1 MRLLLQSA
9 LSISAMALF
18 LVACSDENENTE
30 KPAPP
35 PPEVEVMTVDPQ
47 PIPNIVELPGRV
59 QAVRIA
65 EIRAR
70 VDGIIQKR
78 LYEEG
83 TEVEVGTPLF
93 QIDPREMRANLKA
106 AKAVLERAKATA
118 LNAAQDVRRY
128 KGLVAKQAISQQEY
142 DTALATLRTA
152 KADVSQAEANVQSAE
167 LNLEYTVVQSPI
179 KGRAGRA
186 EVTEGALVSASQGTL
201 LTTVE
206 QFDPVYVNFSQSSSA
221 LLQIRADLASG
232 ALKLPEDGRVS
243 VKLILENGKEYPRI
257 GYVNFYAMSIDENT
271 GTVAVRAEFPNPDKL
286 LLPGQFVRARIN
298 AGTRPNGV
306 LIPQRAVVVNDQ
318 EARVLLVDAD
328 GKVASQ
334 KISLGELQ
342 GGDWII
348 EQGLTKGDVVIVE
361 GGGSVRNGAKVRTIP
376 FEREEPPEQ
385 PDPSNPSQ
393 SSQPSES
400 AK

>member
-1 MRLLLQSA
+1 MRQLLRNPA
-9 LSISAMALF
+9 LMVATTFL
-18 LVACSDENENTE
+18 LVACSEDKNADQ
-30 KPAPP
+30 PAPP

-47 PIPNIVELPGRV
+47 PIANIIELPGRV

-70 VDGIIQKR
+70 VDGIIQQR

-83 TEVEVGTPLF
+83 TDVEVGTPLF

-106 AKAVLERAKATA
+106 AKAALERAEATA

-167 LNLEYTVVQSPI
+167 LDLEYTTVESPI
-179 KGRAGRA
+179 EGRAGRA
-186 EVTEGALVSASQGTL
+186 QVTEGALVSDSEGTL

-206 QFDPVYVNFSQSSSA
+206 QFAPVYVNFAQSSSN
-221 LLQIRADLASG
+221 LLEIRAQLASG
-232 ALKLPEDGRVS
+232 QLKLPDEGRVE
-243 VKLILENGKEYPRI
+243 VKLTLENGSEYPHP
-257 GYVNFYAMSIDENT
+257 GYVDFYAMSIDENT
-271 GTVAVRAEFPNPDKL
+271 GTVAVRAEFPNPDRL

-306 LIPQRAVVVNDQ
+306 LIPQRAVMVNDQ
-318 EARVLLVDAD
+318 AARVLLVGGDN
-328 GKVASQ
+328 KVAPQ
-334 KISLGELQ
+334 EIELGELQ
-342 GGDWII
+342 GSDWVI
-348 EQGLTKGDVVIVE
+348 QDGLKAGDVVIVE
-361 GGGSVRNGAKVRTIP
+361 GGGNVRSGATVRTIAY
-376 FEREEPPEQ
+376 ERKEPPE
-385 PDPSNPSQ
+385 PSSPSGPAQ
-393 SSQPSES
+393 
-400 AK
+400 

>member
-1 MRLLLQSA
+1 MRQLLRNSA
-9 LSISAMALF
+9 LMVATTFL
-18 LVACSDENENTE
+18 LVACSEDRNADQ
-30 KPAPP
+30 PAPP

-47 PIPNIVELPGRV
+47 PIANIIELPGRV

-70 VDGIIQKR
+70 VDGIIQQR

-83 TEVEVGTPLF
+83 TDVEVGTPLF

-106 AKAVLERAKATA
+106 AKAALERAEATA

-167 LNLEYTVVQSPI
+167 LDLEYTTVESPI
-179 KGRAGRA
+179 EGRAGRA
-186 EVTEGALVSASQGTL
+186 QVTEGALVSDSEGTL

-206 QFDPVYVNFSQSSSA
+206 QFAPVYVNFAQSSSD
-221 LLQIRADLASG
+221 LLEIRAQLASG
-232 ALKLPEDGRVS
+232 QLKLPDEGRVE
-243 VKLILENGKEYPRI
+243 VKLILENGSEYPHP
-257 GYVNFYAMSIDENT
+257 GYVDFYAMSIDENT
-271 GTVAVRAEFPNPDKL
+271 GTVAVRAEFPNPDRL

-306 LIPQRAVVVNDQ
+306 LIPQRAVMVNDQ
-318 EARVLLVDAD
+318 AARVLLVGGDN
-328 GKVASQ
+328 KVAPQ
-334 KISLGELQ
+334 EIELGELQ
-342 GGDWII
+342 GSDWVI
-348 EQGLTKGDVVIVE
+348 QDGLKAGDVVIVE
-361 GGGSVRNGAKVRTIP
+361 GGGNVRSGATVRTIAY
-376 FEREEPPEQ
+376 ERKEPPE
-385 PDPSNPSQ
+385 PSSPSGPAQ
-393 SSQPSES
+393 
-400 AK
+400 

>member
-1 MRLLLQSA
+1 MRQLLRNSA
-9 LSISAMALF
+9 LMVATTFL
-18 LVACSDENENTE
+18 LVACSEDRNADQ
-30 KPAPP
+30 PAPP

-47 PIPNIVELPGRV
+47 PIANIIELPGRV

-70 VDGIIQKR
+70 VDGIIQQR

-83 TEVEVGTPLF
+83 TDVEVGTPLF

-106 AKAVLERAKATA
+106 AKAALERAEATA

-167 LNLEYTVVQSPI
+167 LDLEYTTVESPI
-179 KGRAGRA
+179 EGRAGRA
-186 EVTEGALVSASQGTL
+186 QVTEGALVSDSEGTL

-206 QFDPVYVNFSQSSSA
+206 QFAPVYVNFAQSSSD
-221 LLQIRADLASG
+221 LLEIRAQLASG
-232 ALKLPEDGRVS
+232 QLKLPDEGRVE
-243 VKLILENGKEYPRI
+243 VKLILENGSEYPHP
-257 GYVNFYAMSIDENT
+257 GYVDFYAMSIDENT
-271 GTVAVRAEFPNPDKL
+271 GTVAVRAEFPNPDRL

-306 LIPQRAVVVNDQ
+306 LIPQRAVMVNDQ
-318 EARVLLVDAD
+318 AARVLLVGGDN
-328 GKVASQ
+328 KVAPQ
-334 KISLGELQ
+334 EIELGELQ
-342 GGDWII
+342 GSDWVI
-348 EQGLTKGDVVIVE
+348 QDGLKAGDVVIVE
-361 GGGSVRNGAKVRTIP
+361 GGGNVRSGATVRTIAY
-376 FEREEPPEQ
+376 ERKEPPE
-385 PDPSNPSQ
+385 PSSPSGQ
-393 SSQPSES
+393 AQ
-400 AK
+400 

>member
-1 MRLLLQSA
+1 MRQLLRNSA
-9 LSISAMALF
+9 LMVATTFL
-18 LVACSDENENTE
+18 LVACSEDRNADQ
-30 KPAPP
+30 PAPP

-47 PIPNIVELPGRV
+47 PIANIIELPGRV

-70 VDGIIQKR
+70 VDGIIQQR

-83 TEVEVGTPLF
+83 TDVEVGTPLF

-106 AKAVLERAKATA
+106 AKAALERAEATA

-167 LNLEYTVVQSPI
+167 LDLEYTTVESPI
-179 KGRAGRA
+179 EGRAGRA
-186 EVTEGALVSASQGTL
+186 QVTEGALVSDTEGTL

-206 QFDPVYVNFSQSSSA
+206 QFAPVYVNFAQSSSD
-221 LLQIRADLASG
+221 LLEIRAQLASG
-232 ALKLPEDGRVS
+232 QLKLPDEGRVE
-243 VKLILENGKEYPRI
+243 VKLILENGSEYPHP
-257 GYVNFYAMSIDENT
+257 GYVDFYAMSIDENT
-271 GTVAVRAEFPNPDKL
+271 GTVAVRAEFPNPDRL

-306 LIPQRAVVVNDQ
+306 LIPQRAVMVNDQ
-318 EARVLLVDAD
+318 AARVLLVGGDN
-328 GKVASQ
+328 KVAPQ
-334 KISLGELQ
+334 EIELGELQ
-342 GGDWII
+342 GSDWVI
-348 EQGLTKGDVVIVE
+348 QDGLKAGDVVIVE
-361 GGGSVRNGAKVRTIP
+361 GGGNVRSGATVRTIAY
-376 FEREEPPEQ
+376 ERKEPPE
-385 PDPSNPSQ
+385 PSSPSGPAQ
-393 SSQPSES
+393 
-400 AK
+400 